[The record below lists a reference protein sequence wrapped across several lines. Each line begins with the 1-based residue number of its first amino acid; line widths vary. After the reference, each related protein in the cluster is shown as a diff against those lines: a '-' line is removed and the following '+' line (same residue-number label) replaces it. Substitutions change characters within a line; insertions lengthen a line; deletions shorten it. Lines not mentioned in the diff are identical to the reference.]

1 MKRLFLIAP
10 VVLLAAA
17 CTQQPKI
24 QEPQTLGVISLGLGS
39 DSRIKTQ
46 ATLISDESTLVFT
59 RTGTATIDDVK
70 RNTRY
75 ISATYTVVNNTGATL
90 TNLTLYAI
98 NKTGNLGGTAIKDLV
113 NFAGSGLTDV
123 NYARGAQPTH
133 KMNSSVGAA
142 ATIDENNKTLQLFT
156 PAEATALVV
165 PSSTVLEYG
174 FRTNENSIA
183 SGATGTFALSYRLPI
198 VSSNADAT
206 SFTATFAVAKDGPN
220 RVSQSAEQN
229 PYNVGGYGVSAA
241 ATEIA
246 YFGPFV
252 ANANI
257 PGNTG
262 NLTKVLYPTINPKTA
277 VGASPVYLFDN
288 FDFATFHNGATFS
301 GNQAQSD
308 DFGGSYGYAGAA
320 CTVSTGAG
328 SCNPVHSSP
337 NTSPASITNG
347 TGAGGNGG
355 YQGVAVNTNSHR
367 NVSGYTKLKIYVDYT
382 AATGTGSFVKLKTPD
397 EKVICFGLTA
407 EPSAQTVTVDFST
420 AGAFNCANGAEVDT
434 ALATVLANLNTVV
447 VQINGSLS
455 ATSLKMGTITF
466 GL

>member
-1 MKRLFLIAP
+1 MKRFLFLAP
-10 VVLLAAA
+10 IVMLAA
-17 CTQQPKI
+17 CNQQPRL
-24 QEPQTLGVISLGLGS
+24 QQPTTLGIVSLGLGS

-46 ATLISDESTLVFT
+46 ATLIADESTLVFI
-59 RTGTATIDDVK
+59 RTANTIIDDVK

-75 ISATYTVVNNTGATL
+75 ISATYSVVNNTGSTL

-98 NKTGNLGGTAIKDLV
+98 NKTGNLGGTAIYGLS

-142 ATIDENNKTLQLFT
+142 ATVDDNNKDLQLFT
-156 PAEATALVV
+156 PTEATALVV
-165 PSSTVLEYG
+165 SGSTVLEYG
-174 FRTNENSIA
+174 FRTNESSIA
-183 SGATGTFALSYRLPI
+183 NGATGTFALSYRLPI
-198 VSSNADAT
+198 VSTNADAT

-229 PYNVGGYGVSAA
+229 PYNIGGYGASAGA
-241 ATEIA
+241 AEIA

-252 ANANI
+252 AAANI
-257 PGNTG
+257 PGNT
-262 NLTKVLYPTINPKTA
+262 NSLPKILYPTINPKTA
-277 VGASPVYLFDN
+277 VGATPVYLFDN
-288 FDFATFHNGATFS
+288 YDFATFHNEAVFN

-320 CTVSTGAG
+320 CTVSTGTG
-328 SCNPVHSSP
+328 SCNPIHASP
-337 NTSPASITNG
+337 ATSPASITNA
-347 TGAGGNGG
+347 TGAAGNGG
-355 YQGVAVNTNSHR
+355 YQGVAVTTDSYR
-367 NVSGYTKLKIYVDYT
+367 NVSAYTKLKMYLNYT
-382 AATGTGSFVKLKTPD
+382 AAVGTGSSVKLKTPD
-397 EKVICFGLTA
+397 EKVICFGLTS

-420 AGAFNCANGAEVDT
+420 ATSFTCANGAEVDS
-434 ALATVLANLNTVV
+434 ALATVLVNLKTVV
-447 VQINGSLS
+447 LQMNGSAS